1 MMTEPHLP
9 NFEPDP
15 MRRLITSGARSVC
28 RLAGAVLAG
37 AWLLLAMAPAS
48 EAGVGFRAARMKY
61 GGGGDWYSNPSSLP
75 NLMSNVSQRTGIP
88 VEGDGEEAQVGLD
101 DPSLYLYPLLYMNGH
116 GEVKFTESELA
127 ALRQYLENGGF
138 LWADDNYG
146 MDASFRREMRRLYPE
161 SPLVE
166 LPFDHPIYHS
176 FYSFPGGLPKIHEHD
191 GKPAQGF
198 GLFRDGRLVAYYTY
212 ETDIGDGIEDAEVH
226 HDTQAVRELAMK
238 MAVNVV
244 VYVMTH

>member
-1 MMTEPHLP
+1 MSLP
-9 NFEPDP
+9 VSRIPRHGLMIN
-15 MRRLITSGARSVC
+15 LISNGVSSLMCGVVVIGVMLTTP
-28 RLAGAVLAG
+28 LPAG
-37 AWLLLAMAPAS
+37 
-48 EAGVGFRAARMKY
+48 AGVGFRAARLKY

-75 NLMSNVSQRTGIP
+75 NLMSQVHDRTGIA
-88 VEGDGEEAQVGLD
+88 VEGDGEEARVGLD
-101 DPSLYLYPLLYMNGH
+101 DPSLYLYPLLYLNGH

-127 ALRQYLENGGF
+127 TLREYLESGGF

-161 SPLVE
+161 TPLVE

-198 GLFRDGRLVAYYTY
+198 GLFRDGRLVALYTY

-226 HDTQAVRELAMK
+226 NDSPAVREMAMQV
-238 MAVNVV
+238 AVNIV